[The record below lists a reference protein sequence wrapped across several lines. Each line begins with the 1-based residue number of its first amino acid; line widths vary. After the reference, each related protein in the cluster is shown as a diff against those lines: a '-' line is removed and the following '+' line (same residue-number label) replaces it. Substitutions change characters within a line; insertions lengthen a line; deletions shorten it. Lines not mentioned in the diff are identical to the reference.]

1 MSAEVLLEAVPVPGD
16 GDCFFY
22 SLLVDV
28 GYLNERTL
36 WQESTARNPSAL
48 AKNAA
53 AKLRALFLRA
63 LERPDIATR
72 FSEDERADMKR
83 RLRGR
88 QYVQTEELQLAALL
102 FELRF
107 HLLMWFGKDEAQAPT
122 WIRVGPAGQEA
133 REAAPSH
140 CSDADVVMELHG
152 LHYTPLRWAEQACV
166 KRLLVRFM
174 RNIRGFSRKRAE
186 SASADSERAEGASS
200 FAAPTPSEACQEVLA
215 SLSRTYRSV
224 KNCHRKGA
232 AQDTVSA
239 FRTLRHASL
248 RELRSLLAPEG
259 ASTLGFREALREL
272 CGRRQ
277 AAGPSAPDPA
287 RVSKLFRQ
295 LRDLLDELYSAA
307 ERSCGR
313 ANAPPLKSPRA

>member
-36 WQESTARNPSAL
+36 WQESTAREPSAL

-122 WIRVGPAGQEA
+122 WIRVGSNGQEA

-174 RNIRGFSRKRAE
+174 RNIRGFSRKHAK
-186 SASADSERAEGASS
+186 SASADSE
-200 FAAPTPSEACQEVLA
+200 PTPSEACQEVLA

-272 CGRRQ
+272 CRRRE
-277 AAGPSAPDPA
+277 AAGTSAPDPA
-287 RVSKLFRQ
+287 RVSKLLRQ

-307 ERSCGR
+307 ARSCSR
-313 ANAPPLKSPRA
+313 ANAPPPKSPRA